1 MSDLPIITTMLEQV
15 SWVPADPLIHVL
27 HLTLEPGAAGTPP
40 HKHPGPMIGYVL
52 EGEAFFEPY
61 GCVHLRAAN
70 GSQSAPTRLIAMIVG
85 KQGLPIV
92 LPPDWVDEEAP
103 DR

>member
-27 HLTLEPGAAGTPP
+27 HLTLEPGAAEP
-40 HKHPGPMIGYVL
+40 HRTSTL
-52 EGEAFFEPY
+52 
-61 GCVHLRAAN
+61 
-70 GSQSAPTRLIAMIVG
+70 
-85 KQGLPIV
+85 
-92 LPPDWVDEEAP
+92 